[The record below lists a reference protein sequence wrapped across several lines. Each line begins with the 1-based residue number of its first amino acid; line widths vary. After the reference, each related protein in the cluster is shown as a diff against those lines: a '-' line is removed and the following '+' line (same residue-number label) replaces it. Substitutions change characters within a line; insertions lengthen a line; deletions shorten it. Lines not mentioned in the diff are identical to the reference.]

1 MEPTPREIENVLRAL
16 KKLRSPP
23 AAWRPVTHGG
33 YTPARRW
40 VVELRDGRTVF
51 VKVATDELTASWLRD
66 EHVTYSVLRGAPFMP
81 GYIGWADDGERP
93 VLALE
98 DLSAGSW
105 PPPWDGSMVDAVL
118 TALRTIAATP
128 PPEGTPLAVDDARE
142 IAGGWDEIATDPSP
156 FLALGLCEPSWLATH
171 LGALRAAAA
180 EATFAGDALLHFDV
194 RSDNTCIRDGRAV
207 LVDWNMV
214 TVGDPRLDVAFWLPS
229 LEAEGGPRPEEVLPD
244 ADPRLVSAVAAFFSA
259 RAGRPPIP
267 DAPRVREVQRSQAR
281 TALPWAARALGLPE
295 PAPA

>member
-23 AAWRPVTHGG
+23 AAWRAVTHGG

-40 VVELRDGRTVF
+40 VVELEDGRTVF

-98 DLSAGSW
+98 DLSAGTW

-142 IAGGWDEIATDPSP
+142 IGGGWDEIATDPSP

-171 LGALRAAAA
+171 LGALRVAAA
-180 EATFAGDALLHFDV
+180 ETTFAGDALLHFDV

-214 TVGDPRLDVAFWLPS
+214 TVGDPQLDVAFWLPS
-229 LEAEGGPRPEEVLPD
+229 LDARVGRIPRTSSPMPT
-244 ADPRLVSAVAAFFSA
+244 RGS
-259 RAGRPPIP
+259 
-267 DAPRVREVQRSQAR
+267 
-281 TALPWAARALGLPE
+281 
-295 PAPA
+295 